1 MIESL
6 VCSAVLSLSAVV
18 GGINRP
24 GTLPA
29 QLAVNDPQH
38 PTIVHIV
45 SRDKTVTVRSGD
57 HGLLYSL
64 SGNDGKTIV
73 ADATPEKFAQLQP
86 ELYRAI
92 RGYIAVQTDSSA
104 AIPASSAADQPV
116 LADLAR
122 D

>member
-18 GGINRP
+18 GINRP

-29 QLAVNDPQH
+29 QAAVSDPKH
-38 PTIVHIV
+38 PVIVHIV
-45 SRDKTVTVRSGD
+45 SRDRTVTVRSGD

-64 SGNDGKTIV
+64 TGNDGKVIV

-86 ELYRAI
+86 ELYRQM
-92 RGYIAVQTDSSA
+92 RGYIAVKADAGPALYDGVDASVDS
-104 AIPASSAADQPV
+104 
-116 LADLAR
+116 R
-122 D
+122 